1 MEIIDKNTVVIFTS
15 TELKDVLQN
24 DNEYNYIFLGAN
36 ITLESG
42 IKINSK
48 KTTITIDGT
57 YKDITYQFEGRKSL
71 SASDTITI
79 SSAITTKVIVS
90 NMNIIDNNYYG
101 IIYVPESNTYKNIT
115 IEYNNKRY

>member
-48 KTTITIDGT
+48 K
-57 YKDITYQFEGRKSL
+57 L
-71 SASDTITI
+71 L
-79 SSAITTKVIVS
+79 
-90 NMNIIDNNYYG
+90 
-101 IIYVPESNTYKNIT
+101 
-115 IEYNNKRY
+115 